1 MLPLELLE
9 NNPKSIDNNKP
20 SILLVHG
27 MWGGAWCWE
36 PYFLP
41 YLEELGYKTYAV
53 SLSNHGN
60 SPNRKIF
67 NLLRINDYVND
78 LKETIDRIGGSP
90 ILVGHSMGGF
100 VVQKYLENHKATGAI
115 LLAPVPPFGV
125 WGGTIN
131 VLKKFPLAFLKG
143 NVLLNLIHIVNSPER
158 FKHILGSDN
167 VEDKDIEEGLEK
179 ICSESMLAYID
190 MLGMNL
196 VKPKKID
203 SPLLAIRGS
212 ADYAVPEKVFNK
224 TCEQYGIPPVT
235 FEGMGHNLM
244 IEPAYKM
251 VVDKMVEW
259 VAGLD

>member
-1 MLPLELLE
+1 MSPLELLE
-9 NNPKSIDNNKP
+9 NKPTSIKNEKQA
-20 SILLVHG
+20 ILLVHG

-41 YLEELGYKTYAV
+41 YLEELGYKAYAV

-60 SPNRKIF
+60 SPKRKNF
-67 NLLRINDYVND
+67 NLLRIDDYVND

-100 VVQKYLENHKATGAI
+100 IVQKYLENHEAAGAI

-143 NVLLNLIHIVNSPER
+143 NILINLIHIVNSPER
-158 FKHILGSDN
+158 FKYILGSDN
-167 VEDKDIEEGLEK
+167 VKEKDIEEGLEK

-196 VKPKKID
+196 VKHRKIN

-212 ADYAVPEKVFNK
+212 VDHAISEKVFHK
-224 TCEQYGIPPVT
+224 TCEQYGVSPIT
-235 FEGMGHNLM
+235 FKGMGHNLM
-244 IEPAYKM
+244 IEPDYKL
-251 VVDKMVEW
+251 VVNKMVEW
-259 VAGLD
+259 IDGLR